1 MSRIPICLAF
11 DIAAG
16 RWGNAVRLVLLH
28 SPTHPP
34 TARRLAAFTMSDEL
48 SRKMTELTIRKR
60 LEEQGEQ
67 LLVDRKIAPGGTQ
80 LPQMPPVEKTGGVAV
95 KTNIFR
101 VHMDAALPVHHY
113 HVEGR
118 FFFERRSGELSAWE
132 YTSQRREDTL
142 AHERTALA
150 RKVFVAVQL
159 LHPAW
164 MPREGRS
171 VYDGASQLFTLDV
184 LKDDGATAIDVTVT
198 AAEWPDLQHVRKGAH
213 SVRLTLQRT
222 GRVTQL
228 GHLARALPADIG
240 DNQRLAELVQFLEL
254 ATSDSAAD
262 SDKHVLFRNGLC
274 VLKEALDAGYTAAD
288 LAELPGG
295 GSVAHGCRKSARAM
309 GDGAEVAFGLV
320 IDPKVAPMHDV
331 ELLSAKVLRQFP
343 HLEQGPNG
351 SVQQVTHFLQ
361 GLFFTPVH
369 RNGSARP
376 MMVQEIAS
384 TTAVTHTLQRQDGTQ
399 LTIQQYYKQQYDIEL
414 KLPLLPLV
422 AVKRGRDL
430 EHYPM
435 ELCEGS
441 TRLPDILERDI
452 LNNLRELGLQS
463 SVALSEAHLR
473 VDAEPVQVQAHVF
486 DAPALRFQRTEQRL
500 DLLKGN
506 WRMDGYFRPA
516 EVLKWAMYSL
526 TRAGGMGGND
536 LTLDQAR
543 QFGVA
548 FQNECRRKGMRM
560 ADVADFRVVEVPRN
574 GEESICMKKLLM
586 SAQQRGF
593 QFVLVVTGPQD
604 NSIHDTLKYH
614 ERKHDVNVLST
625 TARAAAGIN
634 EPPKRMTME
643 NIVNKTNVKNGG
655 LCYEISADV
664 AKKALGSRDL
674 FIGVSSNISGGGF
687 QGAARGPT
695 VVGYAATDKQHPADY
710 SGNYVFQEALR
721 DEKLKVIEGIVRV
734 VLERFCK
741 HRGHA
746 PDRVFLYRNSSSEG
760 SYEHLMRFEI
770 PLVKA
775 VLREKGADTK
785 LMFIVATRLHPVRL
799 MPAVRTGTKALEQN
813 LKPGTCV
820 DAGITGPYV
829 PEFFLLGHA
838 GRLGTAKVP
847 RYSVLCNEAAMSMED
862 VQRTTFHLC
871 FGHQIVPGMT
881 SLPSPMYIG
890 EEMAKRGRAIYNM
903 ASSLDEQATNSDDF
917 NSLSEQLDYA
927 AKNCPRLCDLR
938 FNA

>member
-1 MSRIPICLAF
+1 
-11 DIAAG
+11 
-16 RWGNAVRLVLLH
+16 
-28 SPTHPP
+28 
-34 TARRLAAFTMSDEL
+34 MSDEL

-67 LLVDRKIAPGGTQ
+67 LMVDRKIAPGSTQ
-80 LPQMPPVEKTGGVAV
+80 LPAMSPVPTTGGVAV

-101 VHMDAALPVHHY
+101 LHMDAPLPVHHY

-118 FFFERRSGELSAWE
+118 FFFERPSGDLSAWE

-150 RKVFVAVQL
+150 RKVFVALQL

-164 MPREGRS
+164 IPREGRS
-171 VYDGASQLFTLDV
+171 VYDGASQLFALDP
-184 LKDDGATAIDVTVT
+184 LKDGAQAIDITVT
-198 AAEWPDLQHVRKGAH
+198 AAEWPDLQRIRRGAH
-213 SVRLTLQRT
+213 SVRLSLQRT
-222 GRVTQL
+222 GRVSQL
-228 GHLARALPADIG
+228 GHVARALPADIN
-240 DNQRLAELVQFLEL
+240 DNQKLAALVQFLEL

-320 IDPKVAPMHDV
+320 IDPKVVPMHDV

-351 SVQQVTHFLQ
+351 SVQQVAHFLH

-369 RNGSARP
+369 RNGSARL
-376 MMVQEIAS
+376 MA
-384 TTAVTHTLQRQDGTQ
+384 
-399 LTIQQYYKQQYDIEL
+399 
-414 KLPLLPLV
+414 
-422 AVKRGRDL
+422 
-430 EHYPM
+430 
-435 ELCEGS
+435 GS

-452 LNNLRELGLQS
+452 VNNLRELGLQS
-463 SVALSEAHLR
+463 SDVLSAAHLR
-473 VDAEPVQVQAHVF
+473 VDVEPVQVQAHVF
-486 DAPALRFQRTEQRL
+486 DAPALRFQKSEQRL

-506 WRMDGYFRPA
+506 WRMDQYFRPA

-526 TRAGGMGGND
+526 TRAGGFGGNN
-536 LTLDQAR
+536 LTRDEAR
-543 QFGVA
+543 QFGLA
-548 FQNECRRKGMRM
+548 FQAECRRKGMRM
-560 ADVADFRVVEVPRN
+560 TDVADFQLVEVPRN
-574 GEESICMKKLLM
+574 GEESMCMKKLLM
-586 SAQQRGF
+586 NAQHRGF

-604 NSIHDTLKYH
+604 NTIHDTLKYH
-614 ERKHDVNVLST
+614 ERKHDVLTQASPERKQGFSDPSRLQNVLST
-625 TARAAAGIN
+625 TARAAAGISD
-634 EPPKRMTME
+634 PPKRMTME

-655 LCYEISADV
+655 LCYEISSDA

-674 FIGVSSNISGGGF
+674 FIGVSSNLAGGGF

-734 VLERFCK
+734 ALERFCR

-746 PDRVFLYRNSSSEG
+746 PDRVFLFRNSSSEG
-760 SYEHLMRFEI
+760 SYEHASPPTAPLCSLLFPLQLMRFEI
-770 PLVKA
+770 PLVKN
-775 VLREKGADTK
+775 VLREKGAGTK
-785 LMFIVATRLHPVRL
+785 LMFIVATRLHPIRL
-799 MPAVRTGTKALEQN
+799 MPAVRTGGKALEQN

-820 DAGITGPYV
+820 DAGITGPFV

-838 GRLGTAKVP
+838 SRLGTAKVP

-890 EEMAKRGRAIYNM
+890 DEMAKRGRSIYNQA
-903 ASSLDEQATNSDDF
+903 ASHGEEATNSDDF

-927 AKNCPRLCDLR
+927 ACPRLRDLR

>member
-1 MSRIPICLAF
+1 
-11 DIAAG
+11 
-16 RWGNAVRLVLLH
+16 
-28 SPTHPP
+28 
-34 TARRLAAFTMSDEL
+34 MSDDL
-48 SRKMTELTIRKR
+48 SRKMNELTIRKR

-67 LLVDRKIAPGGTQ
+67 LMVERKIAPGSTQ

-101 VHMDAALPVHHY
+101 VHMDAPLPVHHY

-118 FFFERRSGELSAWE
+118 FFFERRSGDLSAWE

-150 RKVFVAVQL
+150 RKVFVALQL
-159 LHPAW
+159 LHSAW

-171 VYDGASQLFTLDV
+171 VYDGASQLFTLDA
-184 LKDDGATAIDVTVT
+184 LKDGAQSIDITVT
-198 AAEWPDLQHVRKGAH
+198 AAEWPDLQLVRRGAH
-213 SVRLTLQRT
+213 SVRLSLQRT
-222 GRVTQL
+222 ERVTQL
-228 GHLARALPADIG
+228 GHVVRVLPADIN
-240 DNQRLAELVQFLEL
+240 DNAQLAALVQFLEL

-274 VLKEALDAGYTAAD
+274 VLKEALDAGYTAGD
-288 LAELPGG
+288 LAELAGG

-309 GDGAEVAFGLV
+309 ADGAEVAFGLV
-320 IDPKVAPMHDV
+320 IDPKVVPMHDV

-351 SVQQVTHFLQ
+351 SAQLVAQFLQ

-369 RNGSARP
+369 RNGSACP
-376 MMVQEIAS
+376 MLVHGISS
-384 TTAVTHTLQRQDGTQ
+384 TTALTQTLQPRDGGVPI
-399 LTIQQYYKQQYDIEL
+399 TIQQYYKRQYDIDL
-414 KLPLLPLV
+414 KLPQLPLV
-422 AVKRGRDL
+422 TVKRGREL
-430 EHYPM
+430 EHFPL
-435 ELCEGS
+435 ELCEVAPNQRFAKHLIGADGS

-452 LNNLRELGLQS
+452 LNNLRQLGLQS

-486 DAPALRFQRTEQRL
+486 DAPALRFQRSEQRL
-500 DLLKGN
+500 DLLKGS

-536 LTLDQAR
+536 LTRDQAR
-543 QFGVA
+543 QFGLA

-560 ADVADFRVVEVPRN
+560 ADVADFQVVEVPRN
-574 GEESICMKKLLM
+574 GEESMCMKKLLM

-593 QFVLVVTGPQD
+593 QYVLVVTGPQD
-604 NSIHDTLKYH
+604 NTIHEVLKFF
-614 ERKHDVNVLST
+614 ERKHDNVLST
-625 TARAAAGIN
+625 TARAAAGIG
-634 EPPKRMTME
+634 EPPKRQTME
-643 NIVNKTNVKNGG
+643 NIVNKANVKNGG
-655 LCYEISADV
+655 LCYEIFADA

-687 QGAARGPT
+687 TGAARGPT

-710 SGNYVFQEALR
+710 TGNYVFQEALR
-721 DEKLKVIEGIVRV
+721 DEKLKVIEGIVRMA
-734 VLERFCK
+734 LERFCTN
-741 HRGHA
+741 RGHA

-770 PLVKA
+770 PLVRA
-775 VLREKGADTK
+775 VLREKGAATK
-785 LMFIVATRLHPVRL
+785 LMFIVATQKHPVRL
-799 MPAVRTGTKALEQN
+799 MPAVRTGGKALEQN

-862 VQRTTFHLC
+862 VQRVTFHLC

-890 EEMAKRGRAIYNM
+890 EEMAKRGRSIFNT
-903 ASSLDEQATNSDDF
+903 ASSLGEDATNSDDF

-927 AKNCPRLCDLR
+927 ACPRLRDLR